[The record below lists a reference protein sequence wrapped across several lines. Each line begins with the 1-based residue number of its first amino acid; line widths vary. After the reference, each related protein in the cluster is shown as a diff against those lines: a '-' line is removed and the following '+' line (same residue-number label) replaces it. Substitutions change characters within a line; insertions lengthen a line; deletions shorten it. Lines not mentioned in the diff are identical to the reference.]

1 LRRSDPRMAARKRV
15 GLLVATALLAGSLS
29 LSPISAGAAPCSG
42 PRTST
47 RAMTR
52 AVATQEGRS
61 GLETITLR
69 TYHVVVKANR
79 KAYRIGQTAK
89 MTATVTRPAH
99 EDPFGQ
105 GVQFDPPASFP
116 AEDVVVGVGLS
127 VGDVYLYGHGTTNAK
142 GKALI
147 KIKIARYTPPGT
159 AAADVFARKTQVRT
173 ICASL
178 EEVGYRRVPRLFNVL
193 GLAR

>member
-1 LRRSDPRMAARKRV
+1 MAARKRV
-15 GLLVATALLAGSLS
+15 GLLVATALLAGALS
-29 LSPISAGAAPCSG
+29 LSPISAGAAPGPCSG
-42 PRTST
+42 PSRTST

-61 GLETITLR
+61 SLETITLR
-69 TYHVVVKANR
+69 TYHVVVKSDR
-79 KAYRIGQTAK
+79 KTYRIGQTAK

-105 GVQFDPPASFP
+105 GVQFDPPTSFP

-142 GKALI
+142 GKAII
-147 KIKIARYTPPGT
+147 KIRIAPYTPPGT

-193 GLAR
+193 GLAH

>member
-1 LRRSDPRMAARKRV
+1 MATRTRV
-15 GLLVATALLAGSLS
+15 GLLAATALLAGALS
-29 LSPISAGAAPCSG
+29 LSPISAGAAPGACYT
-42 PRTST
+42 PT
-47 RAMTR
+47 RAMVR
-52 AVATQEGRS
+52 AVATQEGRNH
-61 GLETITLR
+61 LETITLR
-69 TYHVVVKANR
+69 TFHVVVKADR

-99 EDPFGQ
+99 EDPFGE

-127 VGDVYLYGHGTTNAK
+127 VGDVYLYGHGTTKAN
-142 GKALI
+142 GKAVI
-147 KIKIARYTPPGT
+147 KVKIAPYTPPGK

-178 EEVGYRRVPRLFNVL
+178 EEVGYKRVPKLFKVL

>member
-1 LRRSDPRMAARKRV
+1 MAARKRV
-15 GLLVATALLAGSLS
+15 GLLVATALLAGALS
-29 LSPISAGAAPCSG
+29 LSPISAGAAPGPCSG
-42 PRTST
+42 PSRTST

-69 TYHVVVKANR
+69 TFHVVVKADR

-99 EDPFGQ
+99 EDPFSQ
-105 GVQFDPPASFP
+105 GVQFDPPTSFP

-142 GKALI
+142 GKAII
-147 KIKIARYTPPGT
+147 KVRITPYTPAGT

-173 ICASL
+173 VCASL
-178 EEVGYRRVPRLFNVL
+178 EEVGYRHEAKLFNVI

>member
-1 LRRSDPRMAARKRV
+1 MAARKRL
-15 GLLVATALLAGSLS
+15 GLLAATALFAGALS
-29 LSPISAGAAPCSG
+29 LSPLSAGAAPGPCSG
-42 PRTST
+42 PSRTST

-69 TYHVVVKANR
+69 SFHVVVKADR

-99 EDPFGQ
+99 EDPLGQ
-105 GVQFDPPASFP
+105 GIQFGPPTSLP

-127 VGDVYLYGHGTTNAK
+127 VGDVYLYGHGTTNAR
-142 GKALI
+142 GKAPV
-147 KIKIARYTPPGT
+147 KIKITPYTPPGR

-178 EEVGYRRVPRLFNVL
+178 EEVGYKRVPKLFNVL
-193 GLAR
+193 RLPR

>member
-1 LRRSDPRMAARKRV
+1 MAARRRV
-15 GLLVATALLAGSLS
+15 GLLAATALLAGALS
-29 LSPISAGAAPCSG
+29 LSPISAGAAPGPCSG
-42 PRTST
+42 PSRTST

-69 TYHVVVKANR
+69 TYHVVVKAGR
-79 KAYRIGQTAK
+79 KAYKIGQTAR

-99 EDPFGQ
+99 EDPFGE
-105 GVQFDPPASFP
+105 GIQFDPPASFP

-127 VGDVYLYGHGTTNAK
+127 VGDVYLYGHGTTNAR
-142 GKALI
+142 GKARV
-147 KIKIARYTPPGT
+147 KIKIAPYTKPGT
-159 AAADVFARKTQVRT
+159 ASADVFARKTQVRT

-178 EEVGYRRVPRLFNVL
+178 EEVGYKHEAKLFNVL
-193 GLAR
+193 GLAH

>member
-1 LRRSDPRMAARKRV
+1 MAARKRV
-15 GLLVATALLAGSLS
+15 GLLVATALLAGALS
-29 LSPISAGAAPCSG
+29 LSPISAGAAPGPCSG
-42 PRTST
+42 PSRMST

-69 TYHVVVKANR
+69 TYHVVVKADR
-79 KAYRIGQTAK
+79 KTYRIGQTAK

-105 GVQFDPPASFP
+105 GIQFDPPTSLP

-127 VGDVYLYGHGTTNAK
+127 VGDVYLYGHGTTKAN
-142 GKALI
+142 GKAII
-147 KIKIARYTPPGT
+147 KIRITPYTPPGT

-173 ICASL
+173 VCASL
-178 EEVGYRRVPRLFNVL
+178 EEVGYRHEAKLFNVI

>member
-1 LRRSDPRMAARKRV
+1 MAPRKRV
-15 GLLVATALLAGSLS
+15 GLLVATALLAGALS
-29 LSPISAGAAPCSG
+29 LSPVSAGAASCS
-42 PRTST
+42 TST
-47 RAMTR
+47 RAMVR

-69 TYHVVVKANR
+69 TYNVVVKASR

-99 EDPFGQ
+99 EDPFGE
-105 GVQFDPPASFP
+105 GIQFDPPASFP

-127 VGDVYLYGHGTTNAK
+127 VGDVYLYGHGTTNAR

-147 KIKIARYTPPGT
+147 KIKIAPYTSPGT
-159 AAADVFARKTQVRT
+159 ASADVFARKTQVRT

-178 EEVGYRRVPRLFNVL
+178 EEVGYKRVPKLFNVL

>member
-1 LRRSDPRMAARKRV
+1 V
-15 GLLVATALLAGSLS
+15 GLLVATALLAGALS
-29 LSPISAGAAPCSG
+29 LSPISAGAAPGPCSG
-42 PRTST
+42 PSRTST

-69 TYHVVVKANR
+69 TYYVVVKADR

-105 GVQFDPPASFP
+105 GIQFDPPVSFP

-142 GKALI
+142 GKAII
-147 KIKIARYTPPGT
+147 KIRLAPYTPPGT

-178 EEVGYRRVPRLFNVL
+178 EEIGYRRVPRLFNVL

>member
-1 LRRSDPRMAARKRV
+1 MDRQLMAGGKRV
-15 GLLVATALLAGSLS
+15 GLLVATALLAGALS
-29 LSPISAGAAPCSG
+29 LSPVSAGAAPGPCSG
-42 PRTST
+42 PRSST

-69 TYHVVVKANR
+69 SFHVVVKSDR

-99 EDPFGQ
+99 EDPFGE
-105 GVQFDPPASFP
+105 GIQFDPPASFP

-127 VGDVYLYGHGTTNAK
+127 VGDVYLYGHGTTNAR
-142 GKALI
+142 GKALV
-147 KIKIARYTPPGT
+147 KIRIARYTPPGT
-159 AAADVFARKTQVRT
+159 ASADVFARKTQVRT

-178 EEVGYRRVPRLFNVL
+178 EEVGYKRVPKLFNVL